1 VGFLGWKVSPP
12 ILLLSKEK
20 CVAPKSTLLKPTAV
34 IANAKKTHN
43 SVDNNKKI
51 VTQLPLINLWK
62 DKENIFAHR
71 EKYLSADD
79 VKEAIKMYPVEF
91 VVANVGE
98 KLKWISYDKSF
109 DFWKTEL
116 KPHLANIINKIDLD
130 SFPDNYVYVAS
141 EWTREMQT
149 PIILLEKYH

>member
-1 VGFLGWKVSPP
+1 M
-12 ILLLSKEK
+12 
-20 CVAPKSTLLKPTAV
+20 PKK
-34 IANAKKTHN
+34 HN

-79 VKEAIKMYPVEF
+79 IKEVIKMYPVEF
-91 VVANVGE
+91 VVANAGE

-130 SFPDNYVYVAS
+130 SFPDNYAYVAS